1 MDDKPKEIIKDQPEW
16 MLKSTVTGKVRDI
29 YLDYHISRGSYFEP
43 KKGMMQMISL
53 PLVQI
58 ITQKMIGIV
67 LELFNFAYQGIHSV
81 GNVTHQSTLSI
92 RLG

>member
-16 MLKSTVTGKVRDI
+16 MLKSTVTGNVRNI
-29 YLDYHISRGSYFEP
+29 YLDYHLFVISRGSNFEP

-67 LELFNFAYQGIHSV
+67 LELFNFAYQGIRSV
-81 GNVTHQSTLSI
+81 GTHVSQN
-92 RLG
+92 